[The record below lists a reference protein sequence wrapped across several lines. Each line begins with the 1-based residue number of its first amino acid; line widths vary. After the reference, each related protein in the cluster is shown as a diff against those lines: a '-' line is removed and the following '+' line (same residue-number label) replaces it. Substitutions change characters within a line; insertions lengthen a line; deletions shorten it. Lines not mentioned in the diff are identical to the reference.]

1 MDRFAHAMLP
11 GHIKALWDIAT
22 CRSGT
27 KGGRLTRC
35 NKCRHIEYVYH
46 SCCNRSC
53 PKCHLAQSQT
63 WLEKRKQELLEVPY
77 FHLVFTLP
85 RQIRP
90 IVRSNQKVMYT
101 ILFKAAV
108 YALNKLTADKRYLG
122 GQIGILAV
130 LHTWGR
136 ALGYHPHLHC
146 LVPGVGLSKDKQ
158 QIYLAKHNYLVPVIA
173 LSKIFR
179 ARFLKL
185 AREEL
190 PQSQKVL
197 DDKPLTNTL
206 TNTPK
211 KWVVYSKPTLSHTEK
226 VLEYLAR
233 YLHRTAITNSRIVEI
248 NPHEETVIFKY
259 KPVGAKNWEYLPLKA
274 LEFMRRFLQHVLPKG
289 FHKVRY
295 YGFLSPTNRDWLKRI
310 QTLLLLKKK
319 AEVQEQE
326 KERNQPESSE
336 NSENSGDSTNTN
348 KDKYKIC
355 PICMTGYMVEVMRL
369 DARSIPYKQRPP
381 PWLTHYA
388 HHAYHA
394 YHART
399 IY

>member
-1 MDRFAHAMLP
+1 MSEVFLTFGRQYMERFAHAMLP

-35 NKCRHIEYVYH
+35 DKCGHIEYVYH

-53 PKCHLAQSQT
+53 PKCHFSKSQT
-63 WLEKRKQELLEVPY
+63 WLEKRKEELLEVPY

-85 RQIRP
+85 RQIRSV
-90 IVRSNQKVMYT
+90 VRSNQKVMYT

-108 YALNKLTADKRYLG
+108 YALNKLAADKRYLG

-130 LHTWGR
+130 LHTWSR

-158 QIYLAKHNYLVPVIA
+158 EIYLAKHNYLVPVKA

-179 ARFLKL
+179 AKFLQL
-185 AREEL
+185 AGEEL
-190 PQSQKVL
+190 PQKIS
-197 DDKPLTNTL
+197 DDKCLTH
-206 TNTPK
+206 TPK
-211 KWVVYSKPTLSHTEK
+211 KWVVYSKPTFRHTEK

-233 YLHRTAITNSRIVEI
+233 YLQRIAITNRRIT
-248 NPHEETVIFKY
+248 NSNQKEETVTFKY
-259 KPVGAKNWEYLPLKA
+259 KPVDAKNWKYITLNA

-289 FHKVRY
+289 FHKARY
-295 YGFLSPTNRDWLKRI
+295 YGFLSPTNRHWLKRI
-310 QTLLLLKKK
+310 RTLLLLLKKNTQ
-319 AEVQEQE
+319 VQEQE
-326 KERNQPESSE
+326 QGKGRNQPESSE
-336 NSENSGDSTNTN
+336 NSGDSTN
-348 KDKYKIC
+348 KDKYQIC
-355 PICMTGYMVEVMRL
+355 PICMKGYMVEVMRL
-369 DARSIPYKQRPP
+369 DAQSIPYKQRPP
-381 PWLTHYA
+381 PWLTH
-388 HHAYHA
+388 HAKA
-394 YHART
+394 

>member
-1 MDRFAHAMLP
+1 M
-11 GHIKALWDIAT
+11 
-22 CRSGT
+22 
-27 KGGRLTRC
+27 
-35 NKCRHIEYVYH
+35 
-46 SCCNRSC
+46 
-53 PKCHLAQSQT
+53 
-63 WLEKRKQELLEVPY
+63 
-77 FHLVFTLP
+77 
-85 RQIRP
+85 
-90 IVRSNQKVMYT
+90 
-101 ILFKAAV
+101 
-108 YALNKLTADKRYLG
+108 
-122 GQIGILAV
+122 GIIAV

-146 LVPGVGLSKDKQ
+146 LVPGIGLSKDKQ
-158 QIYLAKHNYLVPVIA
+158 EIYLAKHNYLVPVKA

-179 ARFLKL
+179 AKFLQL
-185 AREEL
+185 ARKEL
-190 PQSQKVL
+190 PPEVFDEKC
-197 DDKPLTNTL
+197 L

-211 KWVVYSKPTLSHTEK
+211 KWLVYSKPTFCHTGKEK

-248 NPHEETVIFKY
+248 NPHEETVTFKY
-259 KPVGAKNWEYLPLKA
+259 KPVGAKAWQYMPLKA

-310 QTLLLLKKK
+310 QILLLLKKK

-326 KERNQPESSE
+326 KERNQPESSD
-336 NSENSGDSTNTN
+336 NSGDSTNKN
-348 KDKYKIC
+348 KNKYKIC

-388 HHAYHA
+388 YHA
-394 YHART
+394 HHART

>member
-1 MDRFAHAMLP
+1 MARFAHAMLP

-22 CRSGT
+22 CRSGV
-27 KGGRLTRC
+27 KGGRLVKC
-35 NKCRHIEYVYH
+35 NKCGHMKYVYH

-53 PKCHLAQSQT
+53 PQCHLAKSHT

-85 RQIRP
+85 RQLRP

-108 YALNKLTADKRYLG
+108 YALKKLTADKRYLG
-122 GQIGILAV
+122 GQIGILVV

-136 ALGYHPHLHC
+136 ALGFHPHLHC

-158 QIYLAKHNYLVPVIA
+158 HIYLARHNYLVPVKA

-179 ARFLKL
+179 AKFLQL

-190 PQSQKVL
+190 PQKVF
-197 DDKPLTNTL
+197 DDKCL

-248 NPHEETVIFKY
+248 NPHEETVTFKY
-259 KPVGAKNWEYLPLKA
+259 KPVGAKDWKCVPLKA
-274 LEFMRRFLQHVLPKG
+274 LEFMRRFLQHGLPKG

-295 YGFLSPTNRDWLKRI
+295 YGFLSPTNQDWLKRI
-310 QTLLLLKKK
+310 QTLLLLLNKKTQ
-319 AEVQEQE
+319 VQIQVQE
-326 KERNQPESSE
+326 KERNQPESSD
-336 NSENSGDSTNTN
+336 NSGDSYKTN
-348 KDKYKIC
+348 KNKYKIC

-369 DARSIPYKQRPP
+369 DAQSIPYKQRPP
-381 PWLTHYA
+381 PWLTH
-388 HHAYHA
+388 HAK
-394 YHART
+394 T